1 MQPGRDH
8 SPRRQRAGIH
18 RRFTAHLESP
28 KFRSNGSVKRSWTT
42 WPQGTGDARK
52 PYNRLMPVATPESP
66 HAAIGAALADVP
78 GVSFAIVF
86 GSSAR
91 GTAHARSDVDVAL
104 GFGPG
109 RRPGAYELG
118 AIVSR
123 LEEAAGQRVDVV
135 VLDDAPP
142 GLAYRVFRDGVAVL
156 VRDRSALVERKAR
169 AIIEYL
175 DYRPV
180 EEASSTAVLARRSR

>member
-1 MQPGRDH
+1 
-8 SPRRQRAGIH
+8 
-18 RRFTAHLESP
+18 
-28 KFRSNGSVKRSWTT
+28 
-42 WPQGTGDARK
+42 
-52 PYNRLMPVATPESP
+52 MPVSTPESA
-66 HAAIGAALADVP
+66 HAAIGAALAEVP
-78 GVSFAIVF
+78 SVSFAIVF

-91 GTAHARSDVDVAL
+91 GTAHPGSDVDVAL
-104 GFGPG
+104 DFGWG

-118 AIVSR
+118 VIVSR
-123 LEEAAGQRVDVV
+123 LEQAAGRCVDVV
-135 VLDDAPP
+135 VLEDAPP

-180 EEASSTAVLARRSR
+180 EEVLSRAVLARRSR